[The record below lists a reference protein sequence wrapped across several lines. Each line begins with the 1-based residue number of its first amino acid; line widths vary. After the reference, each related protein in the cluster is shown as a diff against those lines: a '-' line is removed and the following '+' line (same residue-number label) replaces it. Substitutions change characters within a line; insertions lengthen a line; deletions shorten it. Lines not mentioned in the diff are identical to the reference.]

1 MNVNP
6 FSVFST
12 SEIAAAINVIPNT
25 YGRINELSLMPVRG
39 VTMPD
44 IVIEEQNGSLAL
56 IPTERI
62 GGPGSVGR
70 VGKRNV
76 RTFRL
81 PKLVYDEAVTPAEVQ
96 GVRGF
101 GTSEQA
107 GLAALLTQK
116 LTTARGKH
124 DITLEWLRM
133 GALRGQI
140 LDADGSTV
148 IYNLFTEYGISEKTV
163 DFVLGTSTTDVRA
176 KCMEVV
182 RWVEDNLLGDTMQ
195 RVHAL
200 VSPEF
205 FDKLVNHA
213 NVKAAYANYQEASQR
228 LGGDMRKGFS
238 FGGLT
243 FEEYR
248 GQATNSGG
256 STSRFIPSGDGRA
269 FPVGTSQTFATF
281 VGPADFNEAVGTL
294 GQVYYAKTLPAK
306 FDRGYEIHTQSNPLP
321 ICMRPAVLV
330 RLFSSN

>member
-12 SEIAAAINVIPNT
+12 SEIAAAINIIPNT
-25 YGRINELSLMPVRG
+25 YGRLNELGLMPTRG

-62 GGPGSVGR
+62 GGPGAVGK

-76 RTFRL
+76 RTFRI

-96 GVRGF
+96 GVRAF
-101 GTSEQA
+101 GSSEQA

-124 DITLEWLRM
+124 DLTLEWLRM
-133 GALRGQI
+133 GALKGQI
-140 LDADGSTV
+140 LDADGTSV
-148 IYNLFTEYGISEKTV
+148 IYNLFTEFSITEKVV
-163 DFVLGTSTTDVRA
+163 DFVLGTAGTDVRG

-182 RWVEDNLLGDTMQ
+182 RHVEDNLLGDVMS

-213 NVKAAYANYQEASQR
+213 NVKAAYANFAEASQR

-238 FGGLT
+238 FGGIT

-248 GQATNSGG
+248 GTATNTGG
-256 STSRFIPSGDGRA
+256 TASRFIPAGDGRV
-269 FPVGTSQTFATF
+269 FPVGTSQSFGTF

-294 GQVYYAKTLPAK
+294 GQVYYAKTLPSK

-321 ICMRPAVLV
+321 MCMRPGVLV
-330 RLFSSN
+330 RIHSSN

>member
-25 YGRINELSLMPVRG
+25 YGRLNELGLMPTRG

-62 GGPGSVGR
+62 GGPGAVGK
-70 VGKRNV
+70 VGKRKV
-76 RTFRL
+76 RTFRI

-96 GVRGF
+96 GVRAF
-101 GTSEQA
+101 GSNEQA

-116 LTTARGKH
+116 LTTARTKH
-124 DITLEWLRM
+124 DLTLEWLRV
-133 GALRGQI
+133 GALKGQI

-148 IYNLFTEYGISEKTV
+148 IYNLFTEFDIVEKSV
-163 DFVLGTSTTDVRA
+163 DFLLGTAGTDVRG

-182 RWVEDNLLGDTMQ
+182 RHIEDNLLGDVMS

-205 FDKLVNHA
+205 FDKLVAHSK
-213 NVKAAYANYQEASQR
+213 VQAAYQSYQEAAQR
-228 LGGDMRKGFS
+228 LGGDMRKGFT
-238 FGGLT
+238 FGGIT

-248 GQATNSGG
+248 GQATNTGG
-256 STSRFIPSGDGRA
+256 TTSKFIAANEGRA
-269 FPVGTSQTFATF
+269 FPIGTSQTFGTF

-294 GQVYYAKTLPAK
+294 GQIYYAKTLPSK
-306 FDRGYEIHTQSNPLP
+306 FERGYEIHTQSNPLP
-321 ICMRPAVLV
+321 MCMRPAVLV
-330 RLFSSN
+330 KLTTSN